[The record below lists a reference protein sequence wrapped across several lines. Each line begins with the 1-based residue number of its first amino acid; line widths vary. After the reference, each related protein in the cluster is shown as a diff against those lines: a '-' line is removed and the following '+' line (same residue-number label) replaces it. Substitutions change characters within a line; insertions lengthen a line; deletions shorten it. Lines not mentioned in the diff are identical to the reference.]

1 MSMTIAL
8 VNKAMF
14 GDTKAYEVIRDT
26 LGQRP
31 KEEVELSTSNS
42 IEINI
47 MTPEENNSEH
57 QA

>member
-1 MSMTIAL
+1 MTIAL